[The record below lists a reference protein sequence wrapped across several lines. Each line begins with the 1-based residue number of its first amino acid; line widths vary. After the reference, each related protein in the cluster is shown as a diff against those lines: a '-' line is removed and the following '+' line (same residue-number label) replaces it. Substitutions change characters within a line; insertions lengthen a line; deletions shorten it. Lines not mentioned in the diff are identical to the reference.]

1 MLRRLILDPLVLLLL
16 ATVGLAVLLPA
27 QGPFASAVDVVATAA
42 IVALF
47 FFHGAKL
54 SREAVMAG
62 LANWRLHLLILGTT
76 FVLFPLQGVGMV
88 SLSSGLFTAPISA
101 GILYLA
107 VLPSTV
113 QSSIAF
119 TSIARGN
126 VPAAVAAASASQVL
140 GVFLT
145 PLLVG
150 LVMGRQGGEMSL
162 SSIGSVMLIV
172 LLPFILGHLSRPL
185 IGGWVG
191 RHRSVISIND
201 RAAILISVYGA
212 FSQATVDGLWRQ
224 LPPVDLLVL
233 AVLCTGLLAVVLLI
247 TFSVGRA
254 AGLPLE
260 DRITYL
266 FCGSKKSLV
275 QGIPMAR
282 VLFAGPDLGLILLPL
297 MLFHQIQL
305 MVCAWIAAH
314 YAARGDDGAPDQ
326 LK

>member
-1 MLRRLILDPLVLLLL
+1 MLRRLILDPLILLLL
-16 ATVGLAVLLPA
+16 LTVGLALLWPA
-27 QGPFASAVDVVATAA
+27 RGPLAQIVDVAATVA
-42 IVALF
+42 IILLF

-62 LANWRLHLLILGTT
+62 LVNWRLHLLILGTT
-76 FVLFPLQGVGMV
+76 FLLFPLLGLGVAALTG
-88 SLSSGLFTAPISA
+88 GLFLRAITA

-150 LVMGRQGGEMSL
+150 LLMGRQGADLSL
-162 SSIGSVMLIV
+162 SSLGSVLLIV
-172 LLPFILGHLSRPL
+172 LLPFIAGHLSRPL
-185 IGGWVG
+185 TGEWVG

-212 FSQATVDGLWRQ
+212 FSQATIDGLWRQ
-224 LPPVDLLVL
+224 LPASELLLL
-233 AVLCTGLLAVVLLI
+233 AAVCTLLLAVVLLI
-247 TFSVGRA
+247 THFTGRLL
-254 AGLPLE
+254 GLPLA

-314 YAARGDDGAPDQ
+314 YGARTDD
-326 LK
+326 

>member
-1 MLRRLILDPLVLLLL
+1 MKTYLKTLL
-16 ATVGLAVLLPA
+16 AGLAVLAPA
-27 QGPFASAVDVVATAA
+27 VGPFAQFVDVAATAA
-42 IVALF
+42 IVTLF

-62 LANWRLHLLILGTT
+62 LVNWRLHLLILGTT
-76 FVLFPLQGVGMV
+76 FLVFPVLGVGLAA
-88 SLSSGLFTAPISA
+88 LSAGWFVPAVSA
-101 GILYLA
+101 GILSLA

-126 VPAAVAAASASQVL
+126 VPGAVAAASASQVL

-145 PLLVG
+145 PLLAGV
-150 LVMGRQGGEMSL
+150 LMGRRGGEMSL
-162 SSIGSVMLIV
+162 SSVGSVMLIV
-172 LLPFILGHLSRPL
+172 LLPFVVGHLSRPL

-191 RHRSVISIND
+191 RHRAIISFND

-212 FSQATVDGLWRQ
+212 FSQATVEGLWRQ
-224 LPPVDLLVL
+224 LPVGDLLLLVL
-233 AVLCTGLLAVVLLI
+233 LCCLLLAVVLLF
-247 TFSVGRA
+247 THLVGRA
-254 AGLPLE
+254 AGLPLN

-314 YAARGDDGAPDQ
+314 YGARDDEGDSAQ